1 MRSICF
7 VLSLTGNYT
16 SHEPLRAIA
25 SLVSYPSW
33 LFLQIPSHGPFYY
46 LTSLHRSWDGGI
58 CALSGVSA
66 GKTALRAGKEFA
78 AMLKCIFVWASL
90 MGVDK
95 QHMCADTFA
104 LLLHWT
110 SKVTHFSRFFA
121 FSLLFVASLQ
131 YCWPMQLFM
140 MSVREVCLHRYYRDP
155 KTSNAWPIA
164 FFMCKNQEMTRTG
177 LVSNSL
183 VTFIFALR
191 RSVFAGHYQSS

>member
-1 MRSICF
+1 MGKKHCGVNLSDFCNYNGSGMRSICF
-7 VLSLTGNYT
+7 VLSSTGNYT

-46 LTSLHRSWDGGI
+46 LTSLHRCWDGGI
-58 CALSGVSA
+58 CALPGVSA

-95 QHMCADTFA
+95 QHMRADTFA

-110 SKVTHFSRFFA
+110 AKVTHSSRFFC
-121 FSLLFVASLQ
+121 LLSFVRGFIAML
-131 YCWPMQLFM
+131 LTDAV
-140 MSVREVCLHRYYRDP
+140 VRDERNR
-155 KTSNAWPIA
+155 
-164 FFMCKNQEMTRTG
+164 G
-177 LVSNSL
+177 LVAPL
-183 VTFIFALR
+183 L
-191 RSVFAGHYQSS
+191 